1 MMYFRKNYFI
11 LCLIAL
17 LCSCTNSRVGS
28 NGSSGSAGGGNS
40 VNDVAFDP
48 TKSTN
53 LQIKPFK
60 ALRQQLM
67 SVFSLT
73 SGSDTITQLDANEAS
88 FMTKSYN
95 STYSKAYTSLVATLC
110 GEYSAN
116 VFPDGLTVDHLW
128 GKLTE
133 LKPDEDIKKMETE
146 ILAAASSSSSD
157 IKEFGLCY
165 GIMTSPSVMFVNFV
179 KTSSGAGG
187 AE

>member
-1 MMYFRKNYFI
+1 MIHLQTKYLAAI
-11 LCLIAL
+11 LCIFLF
-17 LCSCTNSRVGS
+17 SCTTSRVGS
-28 NGSSGSAGGGNS
+28 SGSSNNGTGNS

-53 LQIKPFK
+53 LQIKPYK
-60 ALRQQLM
+60 AMRQQLM
-67 SVFSLT
+67 SIFGLT
-73 SGSDTITQLDANEAS
+73 SGSDTITQLDTNKAS

-116 VFPDGLTVDHLW
+116 VFPDGLTIDYLW
-128 GKLTE
+128 ERLTE
-133 LKPDEDIKKMETE
+133 LKPDETAKKMEAD
-146 ILAAASSSSSD
+146 ILTAAASSSSD

-165 GIMTSPSVMFVNFV
+165 GIMTSPSVMFVNFI
-179 KTSSGAGG
+179 KTNASAEG